1 MYSESAIMNAIHSS
15 MVFRGHKPPI
25 VEASAHGCG
34 RKLAIVALDLEL
46 EPKKEKV
53 ELIPSRQ

>member
-1 MYSESAIMNAIHSS
+1 MNAIHSS